1 MSHSIMSTRS
11 SPSIDRALVLVSQPV
26 TAAAWPVISW
36 FMSLPI
42 LTTSTSPSSIPFL
55 ASRARKRMTAVGWV
69 AIVLPT
75 ISFGSRIGSPAS
87 EK

>member
-1 MSHSIMSTRS
+1 M
-11 SPSIDRALVLVSQPV
+11 LVIQPV

-42 LTTSTSPSSIPFL
+42 LTTSTWSSGMPFF
-55 ASRARKRMTAVGWV
+55 ASSARSRMTAVGWV
-69 AIVLPT
+69 AMVLPT
-75 ISFGSRIGSPAS
+75 MSLGVRMGLFSS